1 MTSFRDFLMEA
12 NYDIYKDLDNYVG
25 GEGIKYGVIT
35 LLNNEM
41 VNNFGEKLIKN
52 KIVKVEHLT
61 SHMITTA
68 GVLLKGTPKETTIT
82 YMVDFSNAEA
92 YLEKDVNPKKVQTSI
107 KHLEILS
114 KLTSL
119 PLDLL
124 KASKVTID
132 SDLTPAW
139 KTGQARTVFKIN
151 IKAPK
156 NIAFD
161 AISKLNSQQN

>member
-1 MTSFRDFLMEA
+1 
-12 NYDIYKDLDNYVG
+12 
-25 GEGIKYGVIT
+25 
-35 LLNNEM
+35 
-41 VNNFGEKLIKN
+41 
-52 KIVKVEHLT
+52 
-61 SHMITTA
+61 MI
-68 GVLLKGTPKETTIT
+68 KGTPKETTIT
-82 YMVDFSNAEA
+82 YLVEFNHAEV
-92 YLEKDVNPKKVQTSI
+92 YLEKDVNPKKVQASI

-139 KTGQARTVFKIN
+139 KTGVANTKFKIN
-151 IKAPK
+151 IIAPK

-161 AISKLNSQQN
+161 AISELHSRF

>member
-1 MTSFRDFLMEA
+1 MTSFKDFLMEA
-12 NYDIYKDLDNYVG
+12 KYDIYKDLDDYVG

-35 LLNNEM
+35 LLKNEM
-41 VNNFGEKLIKN
+41 VDNFGEKLIKN
-52 KIVKVEHLT
+52 KIVKVEQYT
-61 SHMITTA
+61 TRMITPTS
-68 GVLLKGTPKETTIT
+68 VSLKGTPKETTIT
-82 YMVDFSNAEA
+82 YTVNFPNTEA

-139 KTGQARTVFKIN
+139 KTGQAKTVFKIN

-161 AISKLNSQQN
+161 AISELNSQQN